1 MKLKFTRIT
10 GGGIQE
16 HGLMR
21 VELWTALQ
29 PRYSHE
35 SQWGFKKVAK
45 PPSYLYSHVDLL
57 LMKLMK
63 VDLL

>member
-1 MKLKFTRIT
+1 MKLKFTRNI
-10 GGGIQE
+10 GRGIQE
-16 HGLMR
+16 CRLMR
-21 VELWTALQ
+21 VELWIALQ
-29 PRYSHE
+29 PRYSRE

-45 PPSYLYSHVDLL
+45 PPSYLHSHVDLL